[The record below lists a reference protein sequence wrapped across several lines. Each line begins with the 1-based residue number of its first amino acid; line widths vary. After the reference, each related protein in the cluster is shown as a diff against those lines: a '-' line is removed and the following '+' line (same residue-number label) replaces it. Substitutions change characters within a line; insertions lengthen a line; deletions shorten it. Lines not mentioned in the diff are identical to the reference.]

1 MSTLNVTNIK
11 AADGTSGLTIANSTG
26 LVTASAGFSNL
37 KATNS
42 GFKAY
47 LTSDQSGFNASS
59 TGDHVVIYNSTSV
72 HDGFNTGNNYNTSNG
87 KYTAPVNGVYFF
99 QSAGHASGITFSQSW
114 FVKNGARATGTDW
127 GGISGAFQAAAT
139 ILKLNANDTVGYHPY
154 IGSNSNV
161 TMTANASHTYFTGA
175 LLYEV

>member
-1 MSTLNVTNIK
+1 MRHRDPTQ
-11 AADGTSGLTIANSTG
+11 
-26 LVTASAGFSNL
+26 TAKTQPA
-37 KATNS
+37 
-42 GFKAY
+42 
-47 LTSDQSGFNASS
+47 
-59 TGDHVVIYNSTSV
+59 
-72 HDGFNTGNNYNTSNG
+72 HD
-87 KYTAPVNGVYFF
+87 TAPALFGYRLT
-99 QSAGHASGITFSQSW
+99 AFSQSW